1 MVSILLFFWGLYLSV
16 FLLSDFL
23 DTKIY
28 SKEGKT
34 VEMIVVRKYIDNV
47 KLVAYNADSTIN
59 NEQRIYVNDI
69 LKAKLKLFQKVSVV
83 EMINDKNNEVKYYI
97 KMSFEDENIA
107 LLERPWTVRIVFLIA
122 IFLPF
127 LIKIFV
133 QGVPKQEEKKIPK
146 ENSEDSKTT

>member
-69 LKAKLKLFQKVSVV
+69 LKAKLTLFQKVSVV
-83 EMINDKNNEVKYYI
+83 EMINDKNNEVKYYRASLKTI
-97 KMSFEDENIA
+97 NF
-107 LLERPWTVRIVFLIA
+107 LE
-122 IFLPF
+122 
-127 LIKIFV
+127 
-133 QGVPKQEEKKIPK
+133 
-146 ENSEDSKTT
+146 